1 VEICTIGTA
10 KRSAE
15 SFFGAL
21 NAAEV
26 DLLADTRLRATSQLA
41 GFTQARDLEYF
52 VPRLTRANYRALPE
66 LAPTKAILDNYKRG
80 LIDWPAYERAYLA
93 LLQERDAGSGLAWL
107 REDGPSR
114 VALLCSEQTA
124 DRCHRRLAADYLAAA
139 WGDVSVRH
147 L

>member
-1 VEICTIGTA
+1 MEICTIGTA

-21 NAAEV
+21 NDAGV
-26 DLLADTRLRATSQLA
+26 HLLADTRLRATSQLA
-41 GFTQARDLEYF
+41 GFTQARDLAYF
-52 VPRLTRANYRALPE
+52 VPRLTGATFRPVPE
-66 LAPTKAILDNYKRG
+66 LAPTKNMLDDYKHG
-80 LIDWPAYERAYLA
+80 VIGWAAYERAYLA
-93 LLQERDAGSGLAWL
+93 LLEERDAASAVQWV
-107 REDGPSR
+107 RDGAAR

-124 DRCHRRLAADYLAAA
+124 VHCHRRLAADYLAAA